1 MKRLLFVLVL
11 AAGAC
16 AAQDA
21 PKESKSEVKTH
32 EGESDPGDKYLGWK
46 WANFAIL
53 ALGLGYLMQ
62 KNLPTFFNTRTASI
76 QQGIAEAQQVKRD
89 AEQRAAAT
97 DARVSALGA
106 DIEKFRTEARAEM
119 QRESDRIQQETGHQL
134 AKLKEQAQQEI
145 ESAGKAARREL
156 KTYAAALALELAE
169 QRIRG
174 RLDPATEAALVER
187 FVGDLKRQGS
197 LN

>member
-1 MKRLLFVLVL
+1 MKRLLLLLVL
-11 AAGAC
+11 AAGTSV
-16 AAQDA
+16 AQE
-21 PKESKSEVKTH
+21 PTKVESKDH
-32 EGESDPGDKYLGWK
+32 AAPAGDPLIAWK

-53 ALGLGYLMQ
+53 ALGLGYLMS

-76 QQGIAEAQQVKRD
+76 QKGIAEAQQVKRD

-106 DIEKFRTEARAEM
+106 DIEKFRTEASAQM
-119 QRESDRIQQETGHQL
+119 QREGERIQQETERQI
-134 AKLKEQAQQEI
+134 AKLKEQAAQEI
-145 ESAGKAARREL
+145 ESAGKVARREL
-156 KTYAAALALELAE
+156 KTYAAQLALELAE

-174 RLDPATEAALVER
+174 RLDPATEAGLIDR

-197 LN
+197 RN

>member
-1 MKRLLFVLVL
+1 MKRVLLLLVL
-11 AAGAC
+11 AAGASV
-16 AAQDA
+16 AQEPA
-21 PKESKSEVKTH
+21 KVESKGH
-32 EGESDPGDKYLGWK
+32 EESAPVGDPLIAWK

-53 ALGLGYLMQ
+53 ALGLGYLMS

-76 QQGIAEAQQVKRD
+76 QKGIAEAQQVKRD

-106 DIEKFRTEARAEM
+106 DIEKFRTEASAQM
-119 QRESDRIQQETGHQL
+119 QREGERIQQETERQI
-134 AKLKEQAQQEI
+134 AKLKDQAAQEI
-145 ESAGKAARREL
+145 ESAGKVARREL
-156 KTYAAALALELAE
+156 KTYAAQLALELAE

-174 RLDPATEAALVER
+174 RLDPTTEAGLIDR

-197 LN
+197 RN